1 MTKCIYIATGANLPD
16 QNASALRVSSIISAL
31 SLYGYSFTVI
41 GQCKADE
48 NTDYVVNDNYKVR
61 STYNVLKQHSF
72 WQKVKTFLFPTKMV
86 FKQINEIIKNEKID
100 YLFIYQI
107 APIRLMKKIINLCEK
122 NNIALVFDIVEYQN
136 LSQQRNLIGYWF
148 NYRPAKRIITHFTKY
163 GKVIS
168 ISSYLKTFFENRS
181 VPSIFVPFFFD
192 VKKISN
198 NSYSKGEHIRIV
210 YAGAPFGSRDT
221 IINAVRSLLLL
232 SKEEADSFRFV
243 FAGVTR
249 EQMKE
254 LGLKEEELIK
264 TDCWCSYLGRISHDD
279 VLKLYSQS
287 DYSLLLKPVNK
298 RLSKAGFPTKVSE
311 SWALS
316 TPVIANLTGDMDKYM
331 VDGFNGI
338 ESLADSPADCA
349 NALKKALSFSEEE
362 YLNMRNNSRKTAEN
376 QLDITVFAELIKKF
390 VEK

>member
-16 QNASALRVSSIISAL
+16 QNASALRVSSIVSAL
-31 SLYGYSFTVI
+31 SLYDYSFIVI
-41 GQCKADE
+41 GQSKADE
-48 NTDYVVNDNYKVR
+48 NTDYIVGDNYIIR

-72 WQKVKTFLFPTKMV
+72 LKKVKTFLFPTKMV
-86 FKQINEIIKNEKID
+86 FRQISEIIKKEEIKF
-100 YLFIYQI
+100 LFIYQI
-107 APIRLMKKIINLCEK
+107 VPIRLMKKIIKLCK
-122 NNIALVFDIVEYQN
+122 QHNIVLVFDIVEYQN

-168 ISSYLKTFFENRS
+168 ISSYLKKFFESRN

-198 NSYSKGEHIRIV
+198 NSYNRGEHIRIV

-221 IINAVRSLLLL
+221 IINAVKALLLL

-254 LGLKEEELIK
+254 LGLKEEELTK

-287 DYSLLLKPVNK
+287 DYSLLLKPANK

-338 ESLADSPADCA
+338 VSLTDSPNDFAD
-349 NALKKALSFSEEE
+349 ALKKAMSLSEDE
-362 YLNMRNNSRKTAEN
+362 YFKLRYNSRKTAEN
-376 QLDITVFAELIKKF
+376 QLDIDVFAEAIKKF